1 MGSPFYDKA
10 SIDLMFDKHREILEE
25 IAKNMAKGVA
35 STIYPETSKEDIN
48 LLEEGIMYS
57 LGKSGLYNFDPS
69 FIIIDGEEPN
79 FLPKSFDVIVTKTSG
94 IWKTVS
100 AIEYSYDDTDIQD
113 KIKKLTEEL
122 TKKVDSED
130 GKGLSTNDFDDI
142 AKNKVDAIKN
152 KGEGKMFLADDGT
165 YKKGGNG
172 SGFYNVTKKSPLVS
186 GFHTLETAILVVAED
201 NDLDNED
208 IIGMIITFEAQDK
221 VWKDFVFLG
230 NTKEGLKSPLNW
242 EEKSVRNV
250 IKSIDLYKG
259 VDKSTLT
266 PDENGNVVI
275 QIDVVQVDDTLNPG
289 SSNAVAGG
297 AVYAKFA
304 ELDLKFGTSLLLNT
318 IEDGVY
324 SLSLL
329 NSENEVLS
337 TTETFSGGGG
347 GGSTVNS
354 KVVLTKITENP
365 TIKLGDE
372 VKLQYTYDQVDTT
385 TGTSTGNS
393 ATATITVSRGAT
405 SNTYTKVI
413 AAGATDTIDVT
424 EYLAVGTSS
433 VRVRVQTNDDLQ
445 QVSSIS
451 WQIAVV
457 QLKLESSFNI
467 ATNTVRGQ
475 SITIPYTLTGSG
487 SKTLKLYVN
496 GSPQDDKVITASS
509 STGTFSFNTANL
521 AHGTHSFQIIATL
534 ELDGVKTISSNS
546 IYFGAIITEVSK
558 TTPVIA
564 TRFDFE
570 DGQVINPGITPYIK
584 TKRFSNYNITYA
596 VYDPTS
602 NTSNVTVK
610 VDNAIVSQTTTQF
623 VRNVLTTRAL
633 NLGTLESSITAKT
646 TVYPFNVIVD
656 NLDVDIVEPTDGLK
670 LKLSANGRSNADINK
685 TEWKYENIDSTLEN
699 FTWVGNGWLE
709 GALRHTDK
717 AKTTINLYPLQQGVI
732 NNNSF
737 MFSTKFKIS
746 NLVDESFQ
754 FIKCLDASG
763 TGFVIT
769 GQEARMVS
777 KGGSK
782 VVTKFAT
789 DEEYN
794 VGFVS
799 FPISGPD
806 ATAYEKENSGM
817 LYLYVNGISS
827 GAVQR
832 GNSDNIY
839 QSPASKITIQAGSK
853 ATVDIYSMRFYDR
866 YLTDSEMLD
875 AFLIDLVDTE
885 SLLTKFLENNILDE
899 TGNISV
905 NSLPSY
911 LPYMIITGA
920 EENGVA
926 TVLQAAVNN
935 NKNTKYNVDEI
946 LYINPLK
953 PTLNFKATGG
963 MIRLQGTSSLAYP
976 IKNYRIYFYD
986 ANKNKAE
993 LRLGVDNTGSGG
1005 TIKEDSK
1012 YSFRTATSTQKEAI
1026 PVNCF
1031 CLKADYAESSSSH
1044 NTGTARIVH
1053 DVMNSA
1059 GDLTP
1064 PQKLVSAD
1072 YPYDVRT
1079 TIDGFPMVLF
1089 YRKTKNDTPVFLS
1102 KFNFNNDKS
1111 TEEVFGFR
1119 DIPGYHNQPWV
1130 QSKFGG
1136 NNPTECWEFLNNDY
1150 PMGMFLDDD
1159 FDTKGSDGKPNWMK
1173 VFEAR
1178 YIYDESLNA
1187 QFEAGTLKPYHLER
1201 LVKWIKSTQ
1210 NNPAKFKAEVG
1221 DYFDIPNLCDYY
1233 NFTDFLAAVDQ
1244 RVKNM
1249 MFAFYYDPA
1258 RDKVLC
1264 YPIFY
1269 DNDTILGVR
1278 NDGKLKYSWDI
1289 DENTTDP
1296 ELSTAQRPVYA
1307 FAGHDSVLW
1316 KNLRGQM
1323 QTELQASYQRLRS
1336 RMSNDFLFRIYDTEQ
1351 SKKFVERIYNIDALN
1366 KYVIPATQGIEV
1378 VKDGVTSLQ
1387 TYDYLESLQGSRL
1400 SHRHWWLINRLGLFD
1415 ARHNTGNYRAT
1426 DITFKGNSPSGAS
1439 VKVTA
1444 AKDYYFAF
1452 VREST
1457 VLSHQFIKAGADFSY
1472 TYNNEANIGT
1482 IFHIYGGDWAKKL
1495 DLSNWGGFTSL
1506 SIPKLKVL
1514 EELKL
1519 GSATKTYT
1527 LPTLTIGDSLPLV
1540 KKIDITNYTG
1550 LTTLDLGG
1558 CQVLQELLASGCI
1571 SLTNLRIYEGAPL
1584 VKLVL
1589 PINYSNLT
1597 LKGLPELTNEGIT
1610 FDNIDNLTYLW
1621 VENSPKL
1628 DPIKLLE
1635 LMTQK
1640 GNVKKRYVR
1649 FNVNIIDN
1657 GTQIRK
1663 WMQMNLGGINTNGST
1678 IENSASITGVY
1689 QLSRYIEEAEF
1700 AQMKAKFPLLDL
1712 RNPPYT
1718 KIVDDA
1724 YVSSPAS
1731 ISNLENETGYQF
1743 ANAYKASGHI
1753 LKIQSKR
1760 KKMMVKKISKTS
1772 LAYYPLND
1780 IDSSKYDDNKD
1791 PKLASS
1797 AILTG
1802 AEGNVMMFEPKYWYK
1817 GINDLLNEKN
1827 YTCFSAETTAP
1838 VTPTIVKSI
1847 LPKDYTTNNIVNR
1860 TSKAIIPAADF
1871 TTSLVDSVGYDVYEV
1886 PITSLNKMIRYPA
1899 VLGDANIGA
1908 IFTNGSGSSL
1918 GSMIVPS
1925 DNKSFYPTS
1934 YVVKEIPSG
1943 ATKLYFS
1950 ISKSYD
1956 LTTLPIVISN
1966 SLLIEDLEPE
1976 WVEHEEA
1983 IVGVYVSNNAM
1994 ISNTGRGYPSE
2005 DNVFKCRL
2013 WYESVAAS
2021 VSPYSVIDF
2030 WEANNIAILYLA
2042 SIGDRD
2048 CASGGN
2054 RINLLGINDHQFQM
2068 PTGVAGQ
2075 YGMSSTY
2082 SKTKIDN
2089 KLDIK
2094 DDNGLVTAIDVRVPL
2109 QLGYEQFFDHQR
2121 KLYLN
2126 TYTKNSSKYTN
2137 YKEVSFYK
2145 SVDSYSVFKVGSGYS
2160 RSIIH
2165 GKYCSILPNDFSG
2178 SSTTYY
2184 PDSSNTTASNTYLNL
2199 GGLEGPINGN
2209 NNATLYNNVSGIFS
2223 VNCIDGSHV
2232 AIRVMVRKPN
2242 LTKALSVNEYKLI
2255 QALP

>member
-1 MGSPFYDKA
+1 MSSPYYDKVD
-10 SIDLMFDKHREILEE
+10 IDLKFDQHRKILEN
-25 IAKNMAKGVA
+25 IAKNLAKGVA
-35 STIYPETSKEDIN
+35 ATILPETSTEDIN
-48 LLEEGIMYS
+48 ALEEGKMYH
-57 LGKSGLYNFDPS
+57 LGKAGDYQFDPP
-69 FIIIDGEEPN
+69 FIIVEGQIEN
-79 FLPKSFDVIVTKTSG
+79 KLPVGYDVIVTKNAGMWSVVSLIELPG
-94 IWKTVS
+94 YDDS
-100 AIEYSYDDTDIQD
+100 AIQE
-113 KIKKLTEEL
+113 KITGIIEALA
-122 TKKVDSED
+122 KKVDAQE
-130 GKGLSTNDFDDI
+130 GKDLSTNDYDNTSK
-142 AKNKVDAIKN
+142 AKVDALKN
-152 KGEGKMFLADDGT
+152 TGEGKMFLSDDGT
-165 YKKGGNG
+165 YKKAGNG
-172 SGFYNVTKKSPLVS
+172 SGFYNVTTKFPQTDYY
-186 GFHTLETAILVVAED
+186 TLETAIEKVS
-201 NDLDNED
+201 NDTNLEVED
-208 IIGMIITFEAQDK
+208 IKGMVITFESADK
-221 VWKDFVFLG
+221 VWTDYVFLG
-230 NTKEGLKSPLNW
+230 ESKDGLSLVSNW
-242 EEKSVRNV
+242 ETKSVRNV

-318 IEDGVY
+318 IEDGIY

-365 TIKLGDE
+365 TVKLGDE

-413 AAGATDTIDVT
+413 GAGATDTIDVT

-433 VRVRVQTNDDLQ
+433 VRVRVQTNDELQ

-451 WQIAVV
+451 WQITVV

-487 SKTLKLYVN
+487 SKTLNLYVD
-496 GSPQDDKVITASS
+496 GTKVDDKVITTSS
-509 STGTFSFNTANL
+509 STGTFTFNSSNL
-521 AHGTHSFQIIATL
+521 VHGTHSFQLVATL
-534 ELDGVKTISSNS
+534 EVNSTLTILSNS
-546 IYFGAIITEVSK
+546 IYFGAIITEASK
-558 TTPVIA
+558 TIPVFGS
-564 TRFDFE
+564 RFDYT
-570 DGQVINPGITPYIK
+570 DGTIIKSNETPYIPV
-584 TKRFSNYNITYA
+584 KRYSNYNIVYA

-602 NTSNVTVK
+602 STSNVTVK
-610 VDNAIVSQTTTQF
+610 VNNITVSQASVQL
-623 VRNVLTTRAL
+623 VRNVITARATI
-633 NLGTLESSITAKT
+633 LGTLPGVLNTKT
-646 TVYPFNVIVD
+646 TNYLFYVKVSP
-656 NLDVDIVEPTDGLK
+656 LDVDITEPTDGLK
-670 LKLSANGRSNADINK
+670 LKLTADGRTNSDVNK
-685 TEWKYENIDSTLEN
+685 TEWKYESIDSTLEN
-699 FTWVGNGWLE
+699 FTWVGNGWLN

-717 AKTTINLYPLQQGVI
+717 AKTTVNFYPLQQGVI

-737 MFSTKFKIS
+737 TFTTKIKVSDLIDAAQP
-746 NLVDESFQ
+746 LL
-754 FIKCLDASG
+754 KCLDTSG

-769 GQEARMVS
+769 GQEAKMVS
-777 KGGSK
+777 KGGSE
-782 VVTKFAT
+782 VTTKFAT

-794 VGFVS
+794 IGFVS
-799 FPISGPD
+799 FPIAGPD
-806 ATAYEKENSGM
+806 ATDYEKENSGM

-832 GNSDNIY
+832 GSSDNIY
-839 QSPASKITIQAGSK
+839 QFPPSKLIIEPNSK
-853 ATVDIYSMRFYDR
+853 ATIDVYSMRFYDR
-866 YLTDSEMLD
+866 YLTDSEMLN

-885 SLLTKFLENNILDE
+885 TLLDKFLENNILDA

-905 NSLPSY
+905 ESLPSY

-993 LRLGVDNTGSGG
+993 LRLGVDNTGAGG
-1005 TIKEDSK
+1005 AIKEDSK
-1012 YSFRTATSTQKEAI
+1012 YSFRTATSTQKAAI

-1053 DVMNSA
+1053 DVMNSV

-1064 PQKLVSAD
+1064 PQKLVSKD
-1072 YPYDVRT
+1072 YEYDVRT
-1079 TIDGFPMVLF
+1079 TIDGFPIALF

-1178 YIYDESLNA
+1178 YIYDESLNV

-1296 ELSTAQRPVYA
+1296 ELGTAQRPVYA

-1316 KNLRGQM
+1316 KNLRSQM
-1323 QTELQASYQRLRS
+1323 QSELQASYQRLRA

-1366 KYVIPATQGIEV
+1366 KYVIPATVGIEV
-1378 VKDGVTSLQ
+1378 VQNGQTTTQ

-1415 ARHNTGNYRAT
+1415 ARHNTGNYRLT
-1426 DITFKGNSPSGAS
+1426 DITWKGNSPAGAI
-1439 VKVTA
+1439 VKATA
-1444 AKDYYFAF
+1444 ARDFYFAF
-1452 VREST
+1452 TREST
-1457 VLSHQFIKAGADFSY
+1457 VLSHKLVKANEDFVY
-1472 TYNNEANIGT
+1472 TYTNEANIGT
-1482 IFHIYGGDWAKKL
+1482 IFHLYGGDWAKKL

-1514 EELKL
+1514 EELIL
-1519 GSATKTYT
+1519 GNAGKEYT
-1527 LPTLTIGDSLPLV
+1527 LPSIAIGDSLPLV
-1540 KKIDITNYTG
+1540 KKIDITNYVG
-1550 LTTLDLGG
+1550 LKTLDLSGCKVLTDFNASGCTSLTNIKFNDGSPLNKVVFPVNYENVIFKGHSTLKLSNITFQGYNHISQVVIENSPMLKGIDVIDQIRMNGNTQKLYVRFDIGEVIDDGTLVSKLFNYNLGG
-1558 CQVLQELLASGCI
+1558 VNATGVLQENTANISGKVI
-1571 SLTNLRIYEGAPL
+1571 FNKWIDEAILNKWK
-1584 VKLVL
+1584 VKF
-1589 PINYSNLT
+1589 
-1597 LKGLPELTNEGIT
+1597 PELTLVQSKYTIIEATMNTE
-1610 FDNIDNLTYLW
+1610 LT
-1621 VENSPKL
+1621 
-1628 DPIKLLE
+1628 
-1635 LMTQK
+1635 
-1640 GNVKKRYVR
+1640 
-1649 FNVNIIDN
+1649 
-1657 GTQIRK
+1657 
-1663 WMQMNLGGINTNGST
+1663 
-1678 IENSASITGVY
+1678 
-1689 QLSRYIEEAEF
+1689 
-1700 AQMKAKFPLLDL
+1700 AKFKNLD
-1712 RNPPYT
+1712 N
-1718 KIVDDA
+1718 
-1724 YVSSPAS
+1724 
-1731 ISNLENETGYQF
+1731 NTGYGTISS
-1743 ANAYKASGHI
+1743 YSPSGHLSKI
-1753 LKIQSKR
+1753 LSLR
-1760 KKMMVKKISKTS
+1760 KQVMVKKVSTS
-1772 LAYYPLND
+1772 SLIYYPLHPMNQTRYYD
-1780 IDSSKYDDNKD
+1780 NEDLTLCTLAVTTGEHGDMYID
-1791 PKLASS
+1791 
-1797 AILTG
+1797 
-1802 AEGNVMMFEPKYWYK
+1802 EPEYWYK
-1817 GINDLLNEKN
+1817 GINDIINGKQYYVFSSTQPSTDTDSKVIL
-1827 YTCFSAETTAP
+1827 YTDYSVNVQDRKILDITLPTLSESIIDDITSSIHKINVKGYKRVRVPFSNP
-1838 VTPTIVKSI
+1838 S
-1847 LPKDYTTNNIVNR
+1847 NN
-1860 TSKAIIPAADF
+1860 TG
-1871 TTSLVDSVGYDVYEV
+1871 SLFVDS
-1886 PITSLNKMIRYPA
+1886 L
-1899 VLGDANIGA
+1899 GA
-1908 IFTNGSGSSL
+1908 IVGRKNLAQGNEFFQ
-1918 GSMIVPS
+1918 S
-1925 DNKSFYPTS
+1925 DS
-1934 YVVKEIPSG
+1934 YLIYDIPDT
-1943 ATKLYFS
+1943 AEYLYFS
-1950 ISKSYD
+1950 TPRTNKDVVI
-1956 LTTLPIVISN
+1956 LTTNIADIG
-1966 SLLIEDLEPE
+1966 
-1976 WVEHEEA
+1976 WVEPKWTEHQRRFISAYHVEIGDA
-1983 IVGVYVSNNAM
+1983 VIRSVTGGGTDNIYQKAQTIRKNALPYVILS
-1994 ISNTGRGYPSE
+1994 
-2005 DNVFKCRL
+2005 FK
-2013 WYESVAAS
+2013 EK
-2021 VSPYSVIDF
+2021 VSLINLFIMKYGDT
-2030 WEANNIAILYLA
+2030 EIAITGNNFASKNRGA
-2042 SIGDRD
+2042 SIGWGMRD
-2048 CASGGN
+2048 TKVSS
-2054 RINLLGINDHQFQM
+2054 D
-2068 PTGVAGQ
+2068 GVQ
-2075 YGMSSTY
+2075 NQ
-2082 SKTKIDN
+2082 IDY
-2089 KLDIK
+2089 
-2094 DDNGLVTAIDVRVPL
+2094 LVDGVVNTVNVNCPIA
-2109 QLGYEQFFDHQR
+2109 LGYENLFSGIYPDAF
-2121 KLYLN
+2121 
-2126 TYTKNSSKYTN
+2126 TG
-2137 YKEVSFYK
+2137 V
-2145 SVDSYSVFKVGSGYS
+2145 VASYSATEISITSDDKVYIGAKVNGYPKYLK
-2160 RSIIH
+2160 H
-2165 GKYCSILPNDFSG
+2165 GKDCNPLPMTMGG
-2178 SSTTYY
+2178 STSTYY
-2184 PDSSNTTASNTYLNL
+2184 PDLHQGASAPLTDIVL
-2199 GGLEGPINGN
+2199 GFNGPYKGN
-2209 NNATLYNNVSGIFS
+2209 NGVFALGTSFGNNGWNGWSSSSPRAMSENGVSFNQASS
-2223 VNCIDGSHV
+2223 VQAFIN
-2232 AIRVMVRKPN
+2232 
-2242 LTKALSVNEYKLI
+2242 YK
-2255 QALP
+2255 